1 MILCSRYFC
10 ELRVGQGNTIII
22 SEEHSILKN
31 ILSRR
36 AIIKII
42 WSPLSCISVNLF
54 RVILCVVLVSPL
66 VSFPAVAFDIYIPG
80 KKEFKLTNKGGS
92 NSYTET
98 KTWLEQD
105 HHIVL
110 HFMDLFGLPL
120 AGVPEGAMKEE
131 TAVLATNAALI
142 GNDINLFNIY
152 KGENWGER
160 KELEPDADF
169 GTIYYK
175 RFDAKKPL
183 KSKCVA
189 FFGYNQHESD
199 IVFGI
204 YCKAKEL
211 TDSEV
216 GVEIDNT

>member
-1 MILCSRYFC
+1 MRKFI
-10 ELRVGQGNTIII
+10 GQLA
-22 SEEHSILKN
+22 ILKKFGSV
-31 ILSRR
+31 LSRISANLLR
-36 AIIKII
+36 A
-42 WSPLSCISVNLF
+42 
-54 RVILCVVLVSPL
+54 ILCVVLLLPM
-66 VSFPAVAFDIYIPG
+66 VSFSALAFDIFIPE

-92 NSYTET
+92 NAYTET

-110 HFMDLFGLPL
+110 HFMDLFGIPDI
-120 AGVPEGAMKEE
+120 PPGAMKEE

-142 GNDINLFNIY
+142 GNDASLLDVY
-152 KGENWGER
+152 KGENWGDR

-175 RFDAKKPL
+175 KFDAKKPL

-189 FFGYNQHESD
+189 FFGNNEPDAD

-204 YCKAKEL
+204 YCRTNEL

-216 GVEIDNT
+216 ELALRSITMDDTEATKPEKK

>member
-1 MILCSRYFC
+1 MRKFTCQL
-10 ELRVGQGNTIII
+10 V
-22 SEEHSILKN
+22 ILKKFR
-31 ILSRR
+31 L
-36 AIIKII
+36 A
-42 WSPLSCISVNLF
+42 LSCFSVNLL
-54 RVILCVVLVSPL
+54 RAILCVVLVSPL
-66 VSFPAVAFDIYIPG
+66 VSFSALAFDIYIPE
-80 KKEFKLTNKGGS
+80 KKEFKLTNKGGG

-110 HFMDLFGLPL
+110 HFMDLFGI
-120 AGVPEGAMKEE
+120 GSIPEGAIKEE

-142 GNDINLFNIY
+142 GNDASLLDIY
-152 KGENWGER
+152 KGANWGDR

-189 FFGYNQHESD
+189 FFGNNESDVD

-204 YCKAKEL
+204 YCRTNEL

-216 GVEIDNT
+216 ELALRSITMDDTEATKPEKK

>member
-1 MILCSRYFC
+1 M
-10 ELRVGQGNTIII
+10 
-22 SEEHSILKN
+22 KN

-36 AIIKII
+36 ATIKIFR
-42 WSPLSCISVNLF
+42 SPLGCIFGNVF
-54 RVILCVVLVSPL
+54 RAIMCVVLVSPL
-66 VSFPAVAFDIYIPG
+66 VSFSALAFDIYIPE

-98 KTWLEQD
+98 KTWLEED

-110 HFMDLFGLPL
+110 HFMDLFGLES

-142 GNDINLFNIY
+142 GNDASLLDVY
-152 KGENWGER
+152 KGENWGDR

-189 FFGYNQHESD
+189 FFGNNNPDSD

-204 YCKAKEL
+204 YCRTKEL
-211 TDSEV
+211 SDSEV
-216 GVEIDNT
+216 ELALRSITLDDTEASKPEKNNT

>member
-1 MILCSRYFC
+1 M
-10 ELRVGQGNTIII
+10 
-22 SEEHSILKN
+22 KN

-36 AIIKII
+36 AIIKIFR
-42 WSPLSCISVNLF
+42 SPLSCISVNLF
-54 RVILCVVLVSPL
+54 RAILCVVLVSPL

-152 KGENWGER
+152 KGENWGDR

-169 GTIYYK
+169 GPIYYK

-189 FFGYNQHESD
+189 FFGNNDPDAD

-204 YCKAKEL
+204 YCRTKEL

-216 GVEIDNT
+216 ELALRSITMDDTEATKPEKK

>member
-1 MILCSRYFC
+1 MSCICRNF
-10 ELRVGQGNTIII
+10 LRVT
-22 SEEHSILKN
+22 
-31 ILSRR
+31 
-36 AIIKII
+36 
-42 WSPLSCISVNLF
+42 F
-54 RVILCVVLVSPL
+54 CVVLVSPL
-66 VSFPAVAFDIYIPG
+66 VSFSAVAFDIYIPG
-80 KKEFKLTNKGGS
+80 KKEFKLTDKGGG
-92 NSYTET
+92 NSHTET
-98 KTWLEQD
+98 KTWLEEN
-105 HHIVL
+105 HHVVL
-110 HFMDLFGLPL
+110 HFMDLFGLPEP
-120 AGVPEGAMKEE
+120 GVPAGAMKEE

-152 KGENWGER
+152 KGENWGDR

-189 FFGYNQHESD
+189 FFGNNDPDAD

-204 YCKAKEL
+204 YCRTKEL

-216 GVEIDNT
+216 ELALRSITMDDTEATKPEKK

>member
-1 MILCSRYFC
+1 
-10 ELRVGQGNTIII
+10 LRNFICQ
-22 SEEHSILKN
+22 L
-31 ILSRR
+31 
-36 AIIKII
+36 AIIKNFG
-42 WSPLSCISVNLF
+42 SALSCISINLLSA
-54 RVILCVVLVSPL
+54 ILCVVLVSPIINF
-66 VSFPAVAFDIYIPG
+66 SAAAFDIYIAG
-80 KKEFKLTNKGGS
+80 KKEFKLTEKGGS

-110 HFMDLFGLPL
+110 HFMDLFGLPS
-120 AGVPEGAMKEE
+120 AGVPAGAMKEE

-142 GNDINLFNIY
+142 GNDASLLNVY
-152 KGENWGER
+152 KGENWGDR

-189 FFGYNQHESD
+189 FFGNNESDAD

-204 YCKAKEL
+204 YCRTKEL
-211 TDSEV
+211 PDSEV
-216 GVEIDNT
+216 ELALRSITMDDTEATKPEKK

>member
-1 MILCSRYFC
+1 MEKIR
-10 ELRVGQGNTIII
+10 
-22 SEEHSILKN
+22 
-31 ILSRR
+31 SRR
-36 AIIKII
+36 AIIKIL
-42 WSPLSCISVNLF
+42 WSPLSCISVNLL
-54 RVILCVVLVSPL
+54 RAILCVVLVSPL
-66 VSFPAVAFDIYIPG
+66 VSFSALAFDIYIPE

-110 HFMDLFGLPL
+110 HFMDLFGLPEP
-120 AGVPEGAMKEE
+120 GVPEGAMKEE

-152 KGENWGER
+152 KGENWGDR

-189 FFGYNQHESD
+189 FFGNNDQDAD

-204 YCKAKEL
+204 YCRTKEL

-216 GVEIDNT
+216 ELALRSITLDDTEASKPEKK

>member
-1 MILCSRYFC
+1 MRKITCQLA
-10 ELRVGQGNTIII
+10 
-22 SEEHSILKN
+22 ILKKFR
-31 ILSRR
+31 L
-36 AIIKII
+36 A
-42 WSPLSCISVNLF
+42 LSCFSVNLL
-54 RVILCVVLVSPL
+54 RAILCVVLVSPMI
-66 VSFPAVAFDIYIPG
+66 SFSAVAFDIYIPG

-110 HFMDLFGLPL
+110 HFMDLFGLPEP
-120 AGVPEGAMKEE
+120 GVPEGAMKEE

-152 KGENWGER
+152 KGENWGDR

-189 FFGYNQHESD
+189 FFGNNDQDAD

-204 YCKAKEL
+204 YCRTKEL

-216 GVEIDNT
+216 ELALRSITLDDTEASKPEKK

>member
-1 MILCSRYFC
+1 M
-10 ELRVGQGNTIII
+10 
-22 SEEHSILKN
+22 KN

-36 AIIKII
+36 AIIKIFR
-42 WSPLSCISVNLF
+42 SPLSCISVNLF
-54 RVILCVVLVSPL
+54 RAILCVVLVSPL
-66 VSFPAVAFDIYIPG
+66 VSFSAVAFDIYIPG
-80 KKEFKLTNKGGS
+80 KKEFKLTDKGSS

-169 GTIYYK
+169 GPIYYK

-189 FFGYNQHESD
+189 FFGYNQQESD

-216 GVEIDNT
+216 KLALRSITLDETDASKPEEK

>member
-1 MILCSRYFC
+1 MRKITCQLA
-10 ELRVGQGNTIII
+10 
-22 SEEHSILKN
+22 ILKKFR
-31 ILSRR
+31 S
-36 AIIKII
+36 A
-42 WSPLSCISVNLF
+42 LSCIYRNLLGVTF
-54 RVILCVVLVSPL
+54 CVVLVSPL
-66 VSFPAVAFDIYIPG
+66 VSFSALAFDIYIPE

-131 TAVLATNAALI
+131 TAVLATNAPLI
-142 GNDINLFNIY
+142 TSSSLLAVY

-189 FFGYNQHESD
+189 FFGYNQQESD

-216 GVEIDNT
+216 KLALRSITLDETEASKPEKK

>member
-1 MILCSRYFC
+1 M
-10 ELRVGQGNTIII
+10 
-22 SEEHSILKN
+22 KN

-36 AIIKII
+36 AIIKIFR
-42 WSPLSCISVNLF
+42 SPLSCISVNLL
-54 RVILCVVLVSPL
+54 RAILCVVLVSPL
-66 VSFPAVAFDIYIPG
+66 VSFSALAFDIYIPG

-152 KGENWGER
+152 KGENWGDR

-189 FFGYNQHESD
+189 FFGNNESDVD

-204 YCKAKEL
+204 YCRTNEL

-216 GVEIDNT
+216 ELALRSITMDDTEATKPEKK

>member
-1 MILCSRYFC
+1 MRKFTCQLA
-10 ELRVGQGNTIII
+10 
-22 SEEHSILKN
+22 ILKKFR
-31 ILSRR
+31 S
-36 AIIKII
+36 A
-42 WSPLSCISVNLF
+42 LSCIYRNLLGVTF
-54 RVILCVVLVSPL
+54 CVVLVSPL
-66 VSFPAVAFDIYIPG
+66 VSFSALAFDIYIPE

-92 NSYTET
+92 NAYTET

-110 HFMDLFGLPL
+110 HHMDLFGLPS

-142 GNDINLFNIY
+142 GNDASLLDVY
-152 KGENWGER
+152 KGENWGDR
-160 KELEPDADF
+160 KQLEPDADF

-189 FFGYNQHESD
+189 FFGNNEPDAD

-204 YCKAKEL
+204 YCRTKEL
-211 TDSEV
+211 PNSEV
-216 GVEIDNT
+216 ELALRSITMDDTEATKPEKK

>member
-1 MILCSRYFC
+1 MEKIR
-10 ELRVGQGNTIII
+10 
-22 SEEHSILKN
+22 
-31 ILSRR
+31 SRR
-36 AIIKII
+36 AIIKIL
-42 WSPLSCISVNLF
+42 WSPLSCISVNLL
-54 RVILCVVLVSPL
+54 RAILCVVLVSPL
-66 VSFPAVAFDIYIPG
+66 VSFSALAFDIYIPG

-152 KGENWGER
+152 KGENWGDR

-189 FFGYNQHESD
+189 FFGNNDQDAD

-204 YCKAKEL
+204 YCRTKEL

-216 GVEIDNT
+216 ELALRSITLDDTEASKPEKK

>member
-1 MILCSRYFC
+1 M
-10 ELRVGQGNTIII
+10 
-22 SEEHSILKN
+22 KN

-36 AIIKII
+36 AIIKIFR
-42 WSPLSCISVNLF
+42 SPLSCISVNLL
-54 RVILCVVLVSPL
+54 RAILCVVLVSPL
-66 VSFPAVAFDIYIPG
+66 VSFSALAFDIYIPG

-98 KTWLEQD
+98 KTWLEED
-105 HHIVL
+105 HHVVL
-110 HFMDLFGLPL
+110 HFMDLFGLPDP
-120 AGVPEGAMKEE
+120 GVPAGAMKEE

-142 GNDINLFNIY
+142 GNDASLLDVY
-152 KGENWGER
+152 KGENWGDR

-189 FFGYNQHESD
+189 FFGYNQQESD

-216 GVEIDNT
+216 KLALRSITLDETEASKPEEK

>member
-1 MILCSRYFC
+1 MRKFT
-10 ELRVGQGNTIII
+10 GQLA
-22 SEEHSILKN
+22 ILKKFGSV
-31 ILSRR
+31 LSRISDNLLR
-36 AIIKII
+36 AI
-42 WSPLSCISVNLF
+42 F
-54 RVILCVVLVSPL
+54 CVVLLLPM
-66 VSFPAVAFDIYIPG
+66 VSFSALAFDIYIPE

-110 HFMDLFGLPL
+110 HFMDLFGLPS
-120 AGVPEGAMKEE
+120 AGVPAGAMKEE

-142 GNDINLFNIY
+142 GNDASLLDIY
-152 KGENWGER
+152 KGENWGDR

-189 FFGYNQHESD
+189 FFGNNESDAD

-204 YCKAKEL
+204 YCRTNEL

-216 GVEIDNT
+216 ELALRSITMDDTEATKPEKN

>member
-1 MILCSRYFC
+1 MRKFT
-10 ELRVGQGNTIII
+10 GQLA
-22 SEEHSILKN
+22 ILKKFGSV
-31 ILSRR
+31 LSRISANLLR
-36 AIIKII
+36 A
-42 WSPLSCISVNLF
+42 
-54 RVILCVVLVSPL
+54 ILCVVLLLSM
-66 VSFPAVAFDIYIPG
+66 VSFSALAFDIYIPE

-92 NSYTET
+92 NAYTET
-98 KTWLEQD
+98 KTWLGKD

-110 HFMDLFGLPL
+110 HHMDLFGLPS

-142 GNDINLFNIY
+142 GNDASLLDVY
-152 KGENWGER
+152 KGENWGDR

-175 RFDAKKPL
+175 KFDAKKPL

-189 FFGYNQHESD
+189 FFGNNEPDAD

-204 YCKAKEL
+204 YCRTKEL

-216 GVEIDNT
+216 ELALKSITMDDTEATKPEKK

>member
-1 MILCSRYFC
+1 M
-10 ELRVGQGNTIII
+10 
-22 SEEHSILKN
+22 
-31 ILSRR
+31 
-36 AIIKII
+36 
-42 WSPLSCISVNLF
+42 
-54 RVILCVVLVSPL
+54 CVVLVSPL

-105 HHIVL
+105 HHFVL
-110 HFMDLFGLPL
+110 HFMDLFGI
-120 AGVPEGAMKEE
+120 GTIPEGAMNEE

-142 GNDINLFNIY
+142 GNDASLLDIY
-152 KGENWGER
+152 KGENWGKR

-175 RFDAKKPL
+175 RLDAKKPL

-189 FFGYNQHESD
+189 FFGNNDPDSD

-204 YCKAKEL
+204 YCRTKEL

-216 GVEIDNT
+216 ELALRSITMDDTEATKPEKNNS

>member
-1 MILCSRYFC
+1 M
-10 ELRVGQGNTIII
+10 
-22 SEEHSILKN
+22 KN

-36 AIIKII
+36 AIIKIFR
-42 WSPLSCISVNLF
+42 SPLSCISVNLF
-54 RVILCVVLVSPL
+54 RAILCVVLVSPL
-66 VSFPAVAFDIYIPG
+66 VSFSALAFDIYIPG

-98 KTWLEQD
+98 KTWLEED
-105 HHIVL
+105 HHVVL
-110 HFMDLFGLPL
+110 HFMDLFGLQD
-120 AGVPEGAMKEE
+120 AGVPEGSMKEE
-131 TAVLATNAALI
+131 TAVLASNAALI
-142 GNDINLFNIY
+142 TSASLLSVY
-152 KGENWGER
+152 KGENWGDR

-189 FFGYNQHESD
+189 FFGYNQQESD

-204 YCKAKEL
+204 YCRTKEL
-211 TDSEV
+211 GDGEV
-216 GVEIDNT
+216 ELALRSITLDETEASKPEKK